1 MVGLGMLQGMSV
13 LFVVPVV
20 FAIATARHQNEGTV
34 RALTFATLIV
44 SNLALIWTNRS
55 WTRTILETLQFR
67 NLALWWVTGGA
78 LVFLGLVLYLP
89 PLQKLFRFAP
99 LGGLDSAIA
108 LIAAITS
115 VLWFELLKH
124 RNRSRHQ

>member
-1 MVGLGMLQGMSV
+1 
-13 LFVVPVV
+13 
-20 FAIATARHQNEGTV
+20 
-34 RALTFATLIV
+34 LIV

-55 WTRTILETLQFR
+55 WTQTILETLQFR

-99 LGGLDSAIA
+99 LGRLDSTIAI
-108 LIAAITS
+108 LAAVAS
-115 VLWFELLKH
+115 VLWFELLKK
-124 RNRSRHQ
+124 RKEWRHQQ